1 MWGWRVSVVGSV
13 DRDRIEFQMR
23 RPFFYGASRGL
34 GKPRGAILD
43 EAGEGASQED
53 LQRQLLAAFLAHAGI
68 DAPTFEAAA
77 LAARR
82 VGSSIEEELVARR
95 TLTEAQLAEALS
107 RTLGIPVEPIE
118 PGVTVLRDAHGAWLS
133 GPRYLKGCGS
143 GFEARFHI
151 CPALDGLGSLARSI
165 AGLGADR
172 ARLRITTRSDMA
184 RARAEFT
191 QKERSDR
198 ARLSLSADQRRLS
211 AREVMTG
218 AQAAVMTLLFIGFGL
233 AWATLPWF
241 WFGAH
246 LLCSLCALVLT
257 TFRIAVLSE
266 TLPLDMRS
274 DACAALVAPRPSQDE
289 TLPLYSVLVALHR
302 EAAMAPSVVRA
313 MAALDWPRSRL
324 EVFFVCEASDPE
336 TVHAVERAIE
346 NEPNFFVIATPRS
359 DPLTKPKALNFTLPL
374 AQGEFLV
381 LYDAEDRPAPQQL
394 RAAFESFRRSSDD
407 LACLQA
413 PLSIRN
419 AGEGWFE
426 TLFAMEYDVLFK
438 ATLPWLAAHDLPL
451 PLGGTSNHFRRE
463 VLLELGGWD
472 SHNVAEDADLGIRL
486 ARAGYRTGIIH
497 APTSESATSC
507 WRDWRNQRT
516 RWIKGWIQTWLV
528 HMREPRR
535 LLREIGWRNLLAFQL
550 VFGGMIA
557 SSLLHLVFGLH
568 LTSAVVTVAMG
579 GDFPLSFGTLVFL
592 DVSNLLLAY
601 AAFGALAHRVT
612 PRAQRHHLSQLWS
625 LWFYWAMVSF
635 AGMRAIVQLVRAPHR
650 WEKTPHQPFS
660 MQGKTE
666 PGPVIPHI
674 LDNPSQ
680 SASTTSA

>member
-1 MWGWRVSVVGSV
+1 MVSLWGWRVSVVGSV

-23 RPFFYGASRGL
+23 RPFFYGATGGL
-34 GKPRGAILD
+34 GKPRGVILN
-43 EAGEGASQED
+43 EASEGPSEEG
-53 LQRQLLAAFLAHAGI
+53 LQNQLLATFLAHAGI
-68 DAPTFEAAA
+68 DAQTFEAAA
-77 LAARR
+77 SAARW

-95 TLTEAQLAEALS
+95 VLTEAQLAEALS
-107 RTLGIPVEPIE
+107 RTLAIPVQPIE
-118 PGVTVLRDAHGAWLS
+118 PGLTVLRDARGEWLS
-133 GPRYLKGCGS
+133 GPRHLKGCGS
-143 GFEARFHI
+143 GFDAHFYI

-165 AGLGADR
+165 AALGADR

-198 ARLSLSADQRRLS
+198 ARLSLSVDQRRLS
-211 AREVMTG
+211 AREVMTA
-218 AQAAVMTLLFIGFGL
+218 AQAAVLTLLLIGFAF
-233 AWATLPWF
+233 AWIALPGF
-241 WFGAH
+241 WFGMH
-246 LLCSLCALVLT
+246 LLCSLCALILT

-266 TLPLDMRS
+266 TLPLDMRPEER
-274 DACAALVAPRPSQDE
+274 AALAAPRPPDDE

-374 AQGEFLV
+374 AQG
-381 LYDAEDRPAPQQL
+381 D
-394 RAAFESFRRSSDD
+394 FRRSLDD

-568 LTSAVVTVAMG
+568 LASAMINAAMG
-579 GDFPLSFGTLVFL
+579 GDVPLRFGTLVFL

-612 PRAQRHHLSQLWS
+612 PREQRHHLAQLWS

-666 PGPVIPHI
+666 QSPALPSAFE
-674 LDNPSQ
+674 NPSQ